1 MTKFDELEPKLIK
14 ARQNRS
20 NIRCASQHSRQK
32 QRICSQQR
40 ASLFD
45 IRWKIK
51 ASFEYPAK
59 ILEKIISQEPLRL
72 FFIKIGVLILF
83 FLPTKNVFLSRFAPN
98 TSVSSTLLCIFLQKY
113 DWCRCEHLS
122 LTLITPNVNDKM
134 LWTKQN
140 CARMKCKS
148 ANSEQ
153 YVLTR

>member
-1 MTKFDELEPKLIK
+1 MSSGPQLFHRFMTKFDELEPKLIK

-20 NIRCASQHSRQK
+20 NISCASQHSRQK

-72 FFIKIGVLILF
+72 FFIKIGVLNFFFFQPKMCFYPDLHPIQVSLPLF
-83 FLPTKNVFLSRFAPN
+83 SVFSYKNTTDV
-98 TSVSSTLLCIFLQKY
+98 
-113 DWCRCEHLS
+113 D
-122 LTLITPNVNDKM
+122 
-134 LWTKQN
+134 
-140 CARMKCKS
+140 
-148 ANSEQ
+148 ANICH
-153 YVLTR
+153 